1 MVESES
7 TALINS
13 LCLDLINSVKTH
25 CAALKND
32 ETLSDTDGS
41 IDDITRVETS
51 CDLLTNSLTDISTA
65 KFPDTE
71 NISSASISKLKHD
84 LRTPLNAIIGYTELY
99 SERLDELQKVGQK
112 IHCTEIL
119 SAANSLL
126 EHTESLCDLLI
137 NGEPNQTK
145 ETAVTGADIS
155 THLQRISERNEASS
169 NIGRVLIVDDIE
181 ENRDLL
187 SRYLKPV
194 GHEVSLASTG
204 IMALDMVAQA
214 QFDII
219 LLDIIM
225 PDMNG
230 LEVLEALK
238 ADDQHRQ
245 IPIIVISGLSQIDA
259 VASCIAAGAEDYL
272 TKPFNQV
279 LLKARISSCLQKKK
293 WADKERSYLK
303 EIETE
308 KNRSDAILDAILPMP
323 IIQRL
328 KSSNDPIADRIENV
342 SILFADVVG
351 FTPAAETMSPEKL
364 LKRLDVMFSGFDE
377 LTHQYG
383 IEKIKTIGDAY
394 MAACGAPLAVPDST
408 DRILDFAIAILNLM
422 QQIELSADAFKLR
435 IGIHSGPVIAGL
447 VGRRRYVYDLWGE
460 TVNLASRLESN
471 GIVNKIC
478 VSDTI
483 VKSASSRFEFQSR
496 GLIELKG
503 IGPTHASILIPPKL

>member
-1 MVESES
+1 MSAS
-7 TALINS
+7 AHTLINS
-13 LCLDLINSVKTH
+13 LCIDLINSIKTH
-25 CAALKND
+25 CVALKND
-32 ETLSDTDGS
+32 VTLSPSDDS
-41 IDDITRVETS
+41 INDIIRVETA
-51 CDLLTNSLTDISTA
+51 CKLLAESLKDINTTRFPQSEKSRTA
-65 KFPDTE
+65 
-71 NISSASISKLKHD
+71 AISKLKHD

-99 SERLDELQKVGQK
+99 SERLDELLKVSQK
-112 IHCTEIL
+112 IHCTAIL
-119 SAANSLL
+119 KAANSLL
-126 EHTESLCDLLI
+126 EHTESLCNLLL
-137 NGEPNQTK
+137 NGKSHPSRE
-145 ETAVTGADIS
+145 ASVARADIS
-155 THLQRISERNEASS
+155 IHLQRISERNDASA
-169 NIGRVLIVDDIE
+169 NTGHVLVVDDVE

-187 SRYLKPV
+187 SRYLEPV
-194 GHEVSLASTG
+194 GHSVSRASTG
-204 IMALDMVAQA
+204 VMALDMVAKT

-219 LLDIIM
+219 LLDIMM

-238 ADDQHRQ
+238 ADDEHRQ
-245 IPIIVISGLSQIDA
+245 IPIIVISGLSEIDA
-259 VASCIAAGAEDYL
+259 VAPCIAAGAEDYL

-293 WADKERSYLK
+293 WIDKERAYLK

-308 KNRSDAILDAILPMP
+308 KSRSEAILDAILPTP

-342 SILFADVVG
+342 SILFADIVG

-364 LKRLDVMFSGFDE
+364 LKRLDIMFSGFDE

-394 MAACGAPLAVPDST
+394 MAACGAPIEVPDST
-408 DRILDFAIAILNLM
+408 DRILDFAIAILALM
-422 QQIELSADAFKLR
+422 QQVELSNDAFQLR

-471 GIVNKIC
+471 GIVNQIC
-478 VSDTI
+478 VSDAI
-483 VKSASSRFEFQSR
+483 VQRASSRFEFQSR
-496 GLIELKG
+496 GMIELKG
-503 IGPTHASILIPPKL
+503 IGLTHVSVLNR